1 MPGFLTSLFAT
12 LTMFCPGLL
21 TYFGL
26 LTGEVSNKLDVALV
40 DEVMDIVVAVIT
52 KFVSLFTIWPLNLFL
67 ILGLIGLAIGL
78 FFTAKR
84 GVRR

>member
-1 MPGFLTSLFAT
+1 MLGFLTSFQMF
-12 LTMFCPGLL
+12 LTSWLM
-21 TYFGL
+21 T
-26 LTGEVSNKLDVALV
+26 LTGEAAGKLDVAMV

-52 KFVSLFTIWPLNLFL
+52 KFVTLFTIWPLNLFL

>member
-1 MPGFLTSLFAT
+1 MLGFLSSIQMFLTSWVMT
-12 LTMFCPGLL
+12 
-21 TYFGL
+21 
-26 LTGEVSNKLDVALV
+26 LTGEATGKLDVAMV

-52 KFVSLFTIWPLNLFL
+52 KFVTLFTIWPLNLFL
-67 ILGLIGLAIGL
+67 ILGIIGLAIGL